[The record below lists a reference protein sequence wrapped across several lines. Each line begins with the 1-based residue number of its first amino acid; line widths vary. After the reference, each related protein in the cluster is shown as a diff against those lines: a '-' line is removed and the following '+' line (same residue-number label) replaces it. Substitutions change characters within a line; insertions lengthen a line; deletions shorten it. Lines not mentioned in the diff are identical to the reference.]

1 MRKLISII
9 VIAALVLTSF
19 TACTGSGVREYT
31 DPTDNPGSEAPDA
44 STTPDE
50 NPGESGGS
58 AEPETVDYTY
68 AYEAYKPDTLVATIN
83 DKPVY
88 WAEYFYWL
96 HDAVSIIS
104 TYYGEINNWSEPCE
118 LDASV
123 SYSEYVNK
131 YALDAEIQY
140 RAMETK
146 AEELNIT
153 VTDEDREQFD
163 STWQD
168 NIEYFG
174 SEEELQKQ
182 LDSVFLNMDLYNYIN
197 EVSALYEHV
206 FAELYGEQ
214 GEKLDEAEALSY
226 ANDMGYMRVKHIL
239 LSILDD
245 EGNALSE
252 EEVAQKLA
260 TTEDILNQLNAV
272 ADDPEALEAKVD
284 ELAAEYSED
293 SGLAAYPDG
302 YCFSYGDMVE
312 EFYEASV
319 ALGEYELSGIV
330 ESYYGYHIILR
341 LPLRVDDIPMSNGV
355 NTIGY
360 LAALGMYDANI
371 GSWIDEAKVEMAE
384 GFENLDLSKVF

>member
-50 NPGESGGS
+50 NPGESDGS

-131 YALDAEIQY
+131 YALDAAIQY

-146 AEELNIT
+146 AEELGIT

-197 EVSALYEHV
+197 EVSAMYEHV

-239 LSILDD
+239 ISTLDD

-252 EEVAQKLA
+252 EEVAEKQ
-260 TTEDILNQLNAV
+260 TTAQGLLDQLSAIE
-272 ADDPEALEAKVD
+272 DPESLETKFD
-284 ELAAEYSED
+284 ELATEHSED
-293 SGLAAYPDG
+293 TGLAAYPDG
-302 YCFSYGDMVE
+302 YCFTNGDMVE
-312 EFYEASV
+312 EFYNASV
-319 ALGEYELSGIV
+319 ALGEGELSELV
-330 ESYYGYHIILR
+330 KSNYGYHIILR
-341 LPLRVDDIPMSNGV
+341 LPLRISDVPVSDGV

>member
-1 MRKLISII
+1 MKKFISIM

-31 DPTDNPGSEAPDA
+31 DPTANPDGASPDVGA
-44 STTPDE
+44 MPDE
-50 NPGESGGS
+50 NPSDGYE
-58 AEPETVDYTY
+58 EPEAADYTY
-68 AYEAYKPDTLVATIN
+68 AYEAYSPDTLVATIN

-104 TYYGEINNWSEPCE
+104 AYYGEISGWDEPCE

-123 SYSEYVNK
+123 SYNEYVNE
-131 YALDAEIQY
+131 YALDAVKQY

-146 AEELNIT
+146 AGELGIT
-153 VTDEDREQFD
+153 ITDEDREQFD
-163 STWQD
+163 SVWQD
-168 NIEYFG
+168 NVDYFG

-197 EVSALYEHV
+197 EISALYEHV

-245 EGNALSE
+245 EGNELPE
-252 EEVAQKLA
+252 EEAAQKLA
-260 TTEDILNQLNAV
+260 ATEDILNQLNAV

-293 SGLAAYPDG
+293 NGLAAYPDG

-341 LPLRVDDIPMSNGV
+341 LPLRVDDIPISNGV
-355 NTIGY
+355 NSIGY

-371 GSWIDEAKVEMAE
+371 GSWIDEAKIEMAE